1 MSKKFSLLF
10 FLAGFFLL
18 AACATSRPASL
29 TVEQSSTPAL
39 DSLKAKFSLYL
50 KNEKG
55 ETQELSGVLFSVKGA
70 RYRLELSGLFGIGV
84 ASLLWQPEGWKIT
97 FPTKKLFLD
106 GRGYFIGL
114 PEMAAIPFVNMH
126 QLAGIFYGD
135 LLPSPYQE
143 IAKEDSSDV
152 EIVTAQETSG
162 RSFRFIR
169 KKDSGEVL
177 SLMQVGAGGF
187 LEKVYFDAPKSYN
200 GVILPSKIRF
210 DRDDQTFLEL
220 SLKKVQHDA
229 SWGSGVWRLNIPEN
243 YNKLIP

>member
-1 MSKKFSLLF
+1 MTKKLFLLF
-10 FLAGFFLL
+10 PLAILFLL
-18 AACATSRPASL
+18 SACATSKPMTPL
-29 TVEQSSTPAL
+29 VESSNEPAL

-55 ETQELSGVLFSVKGA
+55 EMQELSGVLFAVKGV

-97 FPTKKLFLD
+97 LPTKKLFID
-106 GRGYFIGL
+106 GQGYLIGL
-114 PEMAAIPFVNMH
+114 PGMPMLPFVNMH
-126 QLAGIFYGD
+126 QLAGIFYGN

-152 EIVTAQETSG
+152 EIVTAQEVSG

-177 SLMQVGAGGF
+177 SLMQIGTGGF
-187 LEKVYFDAPKSYN
+187 LEKIDFDTPKSFN
-200 GVILPSKIRF
+200 GVMLPSKIRF
-210 DRDDQTFLEL
+210 DRDGQTFLEL